1 MKYKFKAIVL
11 CCALIG
17 LLLTGCK
24 TDGNQE
30 SSSNFDSNSNSNSSE
45 NTNPGDFYPEEY
57 YQSISVHWTG
67 AELRSSLYDLMIKT
81 HTTYVSY
88 SGLRDVYPTSDEDPN
103 QPGNIF
109 MFYTNTSRPF
119 NKDFTGN
126 INREHVWPK
135 SKGVGESG
143 PGSDAHHLRP
153 CDMQLNSARGNLD
166 FDEVPNGSYCNEN
179 GVKTE
184 NKKNST
190 AFEPQDSAKG
200 QVARILFYV
209 AMHYGPDSSYG
220 LEIVDQVGLGS
231 GKKIGK
237 LSTLLKWN
245 LEFPVDEIEQRRNE
259 AVADVQG
266 NRNPFIDHPEFA
278 CKIWGDYNAATKAIC
293 N

>member
-1 MKYKFKAIVL
+1 
-11 CCALIG
+11 
-17 LLLTGCK
+17 
-24 TDGNQE
+24 
-30 SSSNFDSNSNSNSSE
+30 
-45 NTNPGDFYPEEY
+45 
-57 YQSISVHWTG
+57 
-67 AELRSSLYDLMIKT
+67 MIET
-81 HTTYVSY
+81 HDTYTSY
-88 SGLRDVYPTSDEDPN
+88 SGLRDVYPTSDADPEKS
-103 QPGNIF
+103 GNIF

-153 CDMQLNSARGNLD
+153 CDMQLNSSRGNLD

-184 NKKNST
+184 NKRSST
-190 AFEPQDSAKG
+190 AFEPQDESKG

-209 AMHYGPDSSYG
+209 ATHYGLDSSYG
-220 LEIVDQVGLGS
+220 LEIVDQLGLGS
-231 GKKIGK
+231 CKKIGK

-259 AVADVQG
+259 AVQDIQG

-278 CKIWGDYNAATKAIC
+278 CKIWGNYNEATKQIC